1 MNFLSNKLVLIVVG
15 LALAGCSSILNSKS
29 NVPEA
34 AGVQTGNNLAM
45 PPDLQLAVPGQTT
58 EAYQPNGVVA
68 PVAPVANI
76 KTPNTKPLKQ
86 MASASPVAP
95 VAPKQDLYEQY
106 GISKTNADGTPKKP
120 EILQAELKAAILKKK
135 RETNPGY
142 GTISN
147 IGAIF
152 KDQ

>member
-1 MNFLSNKLVLIVVG
+1 
-15 LALAGCSSILNSKS
+15 
-29 NVPEA
+29 
-34 AGVQTGNNLAM
+34 
-45 PPDLQLAVPGQTT
+45 
-58 EAYQPNGVVA
+58 
-68 PVAPVANI
+68 
-76 KTPNTKPLKQ
+76 